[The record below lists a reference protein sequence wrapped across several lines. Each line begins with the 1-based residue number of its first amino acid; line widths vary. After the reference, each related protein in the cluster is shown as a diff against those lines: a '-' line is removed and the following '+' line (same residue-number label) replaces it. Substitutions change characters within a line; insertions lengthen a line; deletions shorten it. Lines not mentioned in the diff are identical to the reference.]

1 MCHVLFTEAAFV
13 LAGVA
18 AVPVQYIPGVM
29 YQPVGPPLFNAPPL
43 MLPNVVYQH
52 TAVHTPLNQVP
63 VPMSDGEKPSGAE
76 SDHDLFEPIPQSAK
90 VSVALPL
97 LTSVLF
103 AVWHT

>member
-1 MCHVLFTEAAFV
+1 M

-90 VSVALPL
+90 VSVTSPL
-97 LTSVLF
+97 CTIVLF
-103 AVWHT
+103 AEWHM